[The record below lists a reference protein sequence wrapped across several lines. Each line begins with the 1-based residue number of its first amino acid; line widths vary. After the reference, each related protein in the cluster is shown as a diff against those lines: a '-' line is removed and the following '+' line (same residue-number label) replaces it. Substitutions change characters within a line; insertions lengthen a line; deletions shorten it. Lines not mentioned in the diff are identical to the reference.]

1 MKSILELEKSGNK
14 SHKIKNAHKCPAC
27 AETINISISSKLL
40 SQIEKEN
47 KFPYT
52 HLHIHGEPLH
62 AMLCYIDS
70 DLRVRSIKIIESLE
84 IQK

>member
-1 MKSILELEKSGNK
+1 MKSILELEKSEKRSNRV
-14 SHKIKNAHKCPAC
+14 KNSHKCPAC
-27 AETINISISSKLL
+27 NETINISVNSKLL
-40 SQIEKEN
+40 SKIEKEN